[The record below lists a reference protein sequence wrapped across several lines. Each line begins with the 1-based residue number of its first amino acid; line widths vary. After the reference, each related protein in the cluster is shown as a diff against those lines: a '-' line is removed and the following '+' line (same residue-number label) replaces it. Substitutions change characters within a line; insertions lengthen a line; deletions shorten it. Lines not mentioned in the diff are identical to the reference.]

1 MPTFARPRTPLLIAG
16 ILLLLSTLAITGAA
30 VTLGPRLEVGI
41 LVSEGKPRAV
51 AECMVQLR
59 QSWGQCEVGMFTGTY
74 LAQWDSTP
82 ELRAVR
88 DAVADLRRRGGE
100 WSFAHHRRGLP
111 WSVCATLPGAE
122 AACSVNVQSA
132 LSLALGEPAPGA
144 PPVYALSPA
153 SRRRC
158 TAHAAAAVRQ
168 AMDGDAPPR
177 EAARTRSRLARQARA
192 CGAAVR

>member
-1 MPTFARPRTPLLIAG
+1 MPTFARPRRQLLIAG
-16 ILLLLSTLAITGAA
+16 LLLSTLAITGAVVA
-30 VTLGPRLEVGI
+30 LGPRLEAGI

-74 LAQWDSTP
+74 LTQWDTVP

-88 DAVADLRRRGGE
+88 DAVLDLPRRGRE
-100 WSFAHHRRGLP
+100 WSFAHHHRGLP
-111 WSVCATLPGAE
+111 WSVCANLPGAG

-132 LSLALGEPAPGA
+132 LSFALGEPAPGSS
-144 PPVYALSPA
+144 PVYTLSPA
-153 SRRRC
+153 SRRSC

-168 AMDGDAPPR
+168 GVAGEGTAGQ
-177 EAARTRSRLARQARA
+177 AARTHSRLARQARA
-192 CGAAVR
+192 CGTVSR